1 MNCNTKLLLF
11 FFRSIF
17 CHNYNNITYF
27 VLSITGIL
35 VVVCSKEG
43 VYNLVTNGTLIALQH
58 NNMNEDDMALEVLD
72 FNKEHLAR
80 VKPYFTEESYSH
92 LQRQGYIE
100 LSVRSAV
107 MFM

>member
-1 MNCNTKLLLF
+1 MA
-11 FFRSIF
+11 
-17 CHNYNNITYF
+17 
-27 VLSITGIL
+27 
-35 VVVCSKEG
+35 VCSKEG
-43 VYNLVTNGTLIALQH
+43 VDNLATNGTLIALQH
-58 NNMNEDDMALEVLD
+58 NIMNEDDMALEVLD

-100 LSVRSAV
+100 FSVRSAV

>member
-1 MNCNTKLLLF
+1 
-11 FFRSIF
+11 
-17 CHNYNNITYF
+17 
-27 VLSITGIL
+27 
-35 VVVCSKEG
+35 
-43 VYNLVTNGTLIALQH
+43 
-58 NNMNEDDMALEVLD
+58 MNEDDMALEVLD